1 MSPGDDEFDHGP
13 SEPPPSAREPK
24 MPASIGDFNRA
35 EVERGW
41 GGAPA
46 AGIITLATL
55 VADSV
60 KGLFG
65 LARRSR

>member
-1 MSPGDDEFDHGP
+1 
-13 SEPPPSAREPK
+13 